1 MTMEP
6 ADRDAIVAH
15 LRHRTDLIRYIPEGT
30 YDVPYWSGV
39 VAQFERG
46 EWADAITAIERR
58 FEPRDSQPWVRE
70 AKLRKASGK
79 RKAA

>member
-1 MTMEP
+1 MAMEP
-6 ADRDAIVAH
+6 ADRDAIIAH
-15 LRHRTDLIRYIPEGT
+15 LRHRTDLIRYIPEGA

-46 EWADAITAIERR
+46 DWADAITAIERR

-70 AKLRKASGK
+70 AKLRKALGK
-79 RKAA
+79 GKSA

>member
-6 ADRDAIVAH
+6 ADRDASIVY
-15 LRHRTDLIRYIPEGT
+15 LRHRTDLIRYIPDGA

-46 EWADAITAIERR
+46 DWADAVTAIERM

-70 AKLRKASGK
+70 VNRRKASGK